1 MKQKETLTK
10 ILFNILKIFGAGW
23 LGALFSLLVVNV
35 CKFFT
40 NENLTIEYILWA
52 FVSTAFAVIALGI
65 MSYREWYKERIQVPI
80 RTILLHSIAPSL
92 RHMLLCIVS
101 FGNVYITMLPGLFTV
116 VLANMEVEAIN
127 LGHIFLTTLIFDPI
141 YALSLFCGGIA
152 GQKKRVKDR
161 ETLCE
166 NRMENNKE

>member
-1 MKQKETLTK
+1 MKQKEILTR
-10 ILFNILKIFGAGW
+10 ILFNTLKILGAGW
-23 LGALFSLLVVNV
+23 LGALFSLIPLNIS
-35 CKFFT
+35 KFFT
-40 NENLTIEYILWA
+40 DENLKIEYIISVLSA
-52 FVSTAFAVIALGI
+52 TAFAVIALGI
-65 MSYREWYKERIQVPI
+65 MSYREWYKERIPI
-80 RTILLHSIAPSL
+80 STRTILLHSIAPAL
-92 RHMLLCIVS
+92 VHMLLCIVS
-101 FGNVYITMLPGLFTV
+101 FGSVYITMLPGLFTV

-152 GQKKRVKDR
+152 GQKKRFKDR